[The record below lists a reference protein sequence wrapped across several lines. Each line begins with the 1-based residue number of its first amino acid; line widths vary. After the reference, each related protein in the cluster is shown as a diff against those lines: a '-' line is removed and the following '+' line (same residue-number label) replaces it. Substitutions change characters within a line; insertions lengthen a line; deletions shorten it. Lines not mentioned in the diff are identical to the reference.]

1 MKYYNVYY
9 LIRVDGDEVE
19 QFIDLFAN
27 NAKEAC
33 ELCKEFVKEYYG
45 QVAIRPV
52 AKRRLEA

>member
-9 LIRVDGDEVE
+9 LIREDGDEVE
-19 QFIDLFAN
+19 HSIDLFAN

-33 ELCKEFVKEYYG
+33 ELCKEFVKECYG

-52 AKRRLEA
+52 AIIMEA

>member
-1 MKYYNVYY
+1 MNYYNVYY

-33 ELCKEFVKEYYG
+33 ELCKEFVKLSYG

-52 AKRRLEA
+52 ANREV

>member
-27 NAKEAC
+27 NAK
-33 ELCKEFVKEYYG
+33 
-45 QVAIRPV
+45 
-52 AKRRLEA
+52 RRVNCVRSL

>member
-9 LIRVDGDEVE
+9 LIRVE